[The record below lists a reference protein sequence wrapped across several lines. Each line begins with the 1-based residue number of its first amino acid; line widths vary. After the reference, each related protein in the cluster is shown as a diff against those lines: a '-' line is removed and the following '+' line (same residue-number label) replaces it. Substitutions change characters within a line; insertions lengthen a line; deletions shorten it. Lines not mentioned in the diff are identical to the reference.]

1 MGEIGP
7 TLHWHG
13 VTPYQTYWH
22 GVTPGQNRTSGRPT
36 AGVSL
41 LRLVPVEVVGI
52 GRQLGLW
59 GEDNGGQERVGR
71 AVDRVL
77 GLLGPTAVVTAVLA
91 GGRDVAGRVRAVP
104 WGEPRA
110 PDPLDLLPWPGRLP
124 VPSPGTVAPA
134 PIPAELTAVD
144 GAPVEVTG
152 RFVASSAPTRLR
164 LAGRPAVEVVAWAG
178 PWPVDARW
186 WDPGSHRRQARVQ
199 VVTADERAHL
209 LVLESGRWQLEA
221 TYD

>member
-1 MGEIGP
+1 M
-7 TLHWHG
+7 
-13 VTPYQTYWH
+13 
-22 GVTPGQNRTSGRPT
+22 
-36 AGVSL
+36 SL

-59 GEDNGGQERVGR
+59 GEDNGGQERVER

-104 WGEPRA
+104 WGEPR
-110 PDPLDLLPWPGRLP
+110 
-124 VPSPGTVAPA
+124 
-134 PIPAELTAVD
+134 
-144 GAPVEVTG
+144 VTG
-152 RFVASSAPTRLR
+152 P
-164 LAGRPAVEVVAWAG
+164 GRPAALAGPAAGAVPGDGLAGAGPGRAHWRRRVVRSRCPDGSSPRPLPPGSLSPVGRSSMSSGGPG
-178 PWPVDARW
+178 PWPADTRW

-209 LVLESGRWQLEA
+209 LVLESGQWRLEA